1 MSFRI
6 HPHTPSGGACMI
18 QVKALHRAHS
28 VALAQLHAQE
38 EEEEYSD
45 EEVEQKSQ
53 PVQPAQG
60 AQAVPVAAQPA
71 ASGAQLHAPG
81 PQSVEET
88 FKLRRKRRV

>member
-28 VALAQLHAQE
+28 VAYAQLAAQE
-38 EEEEYSD
+38 EEEDYSD

-53 PVQPAQG
+53 PSQPAQV
-60 AQAVPVAAQPA
+60 APAATPAVAA

>member
-28 VALAQLHAQE
+28 IAQAQLSAQDE
-38 EEEEYSD
+38 DYSSD
-45 EEVEQKSQ
+45 EEVEEQKVAPIQ
-53 PVQPAQG
+53 PVQPLQTP
-60 AQAVPVAAQPA
+60 AQAA